1 MLSDAYFP
9 VRFRAQQRPK
19 YNSLQLTAN
28 CIAPIRYLRLYI
40 KVIKN
45 LQPQRTQK
53 FPLSLTLLS
62 FKTRIELPPVLTTTA
77 NFPSV
82 HFQLLEYSRQ
92 SPSFSAHRATLMTK
106 LSLFFQHFLHVLQI
120 SQFNSAFAVSF
131 HSTRTALES
140 SLTMAWFSWINQNS
154 CATHSNQWDCFI
166 CVDNRLLQ
174 MAPRVCQSGRSAGQR
189 RLSSHIE
196 RFFCGSL
203 FRYYIKQ
210 IVYMLPCVCSVT
222 DHRGRQNVV
231 RTSVTQSAI
240 ASCATFFSY
249 HILTS
254 SVIYYWTDARQHGIY
269 LLNITLHHFI
279 SYHSIA

>member
-1 MLSDAYFP
+1 MFCL
-9 VRFRAQQRPK
+9 K
-19 YNSLQLTAN
+19 YNKPDKQNVYDINLFQKFSISKKMLTQIDVRNALQLTAN

-62 FKTRIELPPVLTTTA
+62 FKTRIELPPVLTTTT

-140 SLTMAWFSWINQNS
+140 SLTVA
-154 CATHSNQWDCFI
+154 
-166 CVDNRLLQ
+166 
-174 MAPRVCQSGRSAGQR
+174 
-189 RLSSHIE
+189 
-196 RFFCGSL
+196 
-203 FRYYIKQ
+203 
-210 IVYMLPCVCSVT
+210 
-222 DHRGRQNVV
+222 
-231 RTSVTQSAI
+231 
-240 ASCATFFSY
+240 
-249 HILTS
+249 
-254 SVIYYWTDARQHGIY
+254 
-269 LLNITLHHFI
+269 
-279 SYHSIA
+279 